1 MSCGRAHTPTS
12 LFLPESV
19 AEIIEKSYPSFRKN
33 FCNLPVEWRCALSE
47 MFKIPMENGLS
58 MEEHADAYIQRT
70 KNEERIGSM
79 ISTEL
84 DHKRLSFLRDETFTP
99 SGNEWSTTYLKVLQ
113 HPNIVSDRLLEA
125 QALNGLREL
134 CPCPH
139 FTEGHFILIAK
150 NARLSRALFD
160 TWERLQHAMEYETS
174 SIKKKGLTKSLI
186 IGHVAEDL
194 IVEFEQR
201 TGQSRYDFMD

>member
-1 MSCGRAHTPTS
+1 
-12 LFLPESV
+12 
-19 AEIIEKSYPSFRKN
+19 
-33 FCNLPVEWRCALSE
+33 
-47 MFKIPMENGLS
+47 
-58 MEEHADAYIQRT
+58 
-70 KNEERIGSM
+70 M

-84 DHKRLSFLRDETFTP
+84 DHKRVYALLSFLRDETFTP
-99 SGNEWSTTYLKVLQ
+99 SGNEWSMIYLKVSQ

-125 QALNGLREL
+125 QALQGLREL
-134 CPCPH
+134 CPYPH